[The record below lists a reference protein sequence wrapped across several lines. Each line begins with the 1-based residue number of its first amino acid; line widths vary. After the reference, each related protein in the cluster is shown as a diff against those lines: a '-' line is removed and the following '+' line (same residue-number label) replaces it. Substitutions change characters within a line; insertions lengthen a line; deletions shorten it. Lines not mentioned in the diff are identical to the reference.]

1 MSASREPTGSVPRI
15 RLKFKRSVVAVQST
29 PYCGGGERGEQRN
42 ANPPP
47 PSDNTFLRSL
57 QRNCRYFPPFPS
69 SASALSRF
77 LSLFLF
83 FQPSLPPS
91 LPLSAFPAQRP
102 LPGYACSARF
112 GCVLVTRFS
121 QVPGLT
127 LYVSLRSRSL
137 LPLLSPSSASP
148 GRPALLQMHRC
159 SSLQGPAKKNGLPA
173 AAGS

>member
-1 MSASREPTGSVPRI
+1 MPAASPGFVAMNSPSSSSATSRRPINTS
-15 RLKFKRSVVAVQST
+15 LRS
-29 PYCGGGERGEQRN
+29 GGWASGERGTRTLLH
-42 ANPPP
+42 PPTP
-47 PSDNTFLRSL
+47 PSSL
-57 QRNCRYFPPFPS
+57 HSDQIVAVFPHFHRAPPH
-69 SASALSRF
+69 ALPF
-77 LSLFLF
+77 LSFSFFFLSTF
-83 FQPSLPPS
+83 PPS
-91 LPLSAFPAQRP
+91 LPLSVFPAQRP

-112 GCVLVTRFS
+112 GCVFVTRFS

-137 LPLLSPSSASP
+137 LPLLSPSSTSP